1 MTGRVRAWL
10 GGGGRLRWLAF
21 DDYARQVFARGN
33 PGWFREPLRHVNG
46 LADANKV
53 LGSEVIEFN
62 LGALCAARRDLAIA
76 ATGSGRVSAVLG
88 DAGVR
93 AFCAEALAAL
103 VHGQAARADIM
114 LALPSPATL
123 LVALGEESELIDFD
137 MLDDVATL
145 LVGVMREHADAG
157 IDGLVLTFA
166 DTGVDTGDELEASEA
181 IKNAAAHYG
190 WVFAAR
196 AASVELALNYQ
207 SLAPDLWLVPDHST
221 DSFAEKAASPV
232 ASGLDA
238 SFWRDGELA
247 TTGAG
252 ACLYGEVPA
261 DLDPKIIVQRIG
273 ALPSR

>member
-1 MTGRVRAWL
+1 MAGRVRAWL
-10 GGGGRLRWLAF
+10 GGGGRLRWLVF

-53 LGSEVIEFN
+53 LGSEVIEFK

-157 IDGLVLTFA
+157 IDGLVLSFT
-166 DTGVDTGDELEASEA
+166 DTGVDAGDELEASEA
-181 IKNAAAHYG
+181 IKNAAGHYG

-196 AASVELALNYQ
+196 GASVELTLNYQ
-207 SLAPDLWLVPDHST
+207 SLAPDLWLVPGQPALGQLEGLA
-221 DSFAEKAASPV
+221 SFG
-232 ASGLDA
+232 SGLDA

-247 TTGAG
+247 TTGTG
-252 ACLYGEVPA
+252 GCLYGEVPA

>member
-1 MTGRVRAWL
+1 MAGRVRAWL
-10 GGGGRLRWLAF
+10 GGGGQLRWLAF
-21 DDYARQVFARGN
+21 DDYARQVFARDN

-62 LGALCAARRDLAIA
+62 LGALCAVRRDLAIA
-76 ATGSGRVSAVLG
+76 ATGSGRVNAVLG

-114 LALPSPATL
+114 LALPSPASL
-123 LVALGEESELIDFD
+123 LVALGEDAGTIDFD

-157 IDGLVLTFA
+157 LDGLVLTFT
-166 DTGVDTGDELEASEA
+166 DTGVDAADELEASEA

-207 SLAPDLWLVPDHST
+207 SVAPDLWLVPGQ
-221 DSFAEKAASPV
+221 PV
-232 ASGLDA
+232 PRQLEGLAGFCSGLDVG
-238 SFWRDGELA
+238 FWRDGELA

-261 DLDPKIIVQRIG
+261 DLDPKIIVQRIS